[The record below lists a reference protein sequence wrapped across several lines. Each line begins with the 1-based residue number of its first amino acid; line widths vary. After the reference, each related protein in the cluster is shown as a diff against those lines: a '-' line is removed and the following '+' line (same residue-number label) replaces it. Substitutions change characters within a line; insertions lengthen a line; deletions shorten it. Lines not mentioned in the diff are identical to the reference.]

1 MAASRQNNESYG
13 PKTDEMAVFGP
24 FFVYDS
30 GNEGKCGQ
38 GKENQSQLGKRDAK
52 TGRMD
57 GKGREGM
64 NAWEERKRKRG
75 RQGLEKREKKQGKRG
90 RQGLEKREM
99 GIGKEGEKAG
109 HRVAYSLKQEGRI
122 CLQFCCVINKK
133 AVGTE

>member
-30 GNEGKCGQ
+30 GEEGECGQ
-38 GKENQSQLGKRDAK
+38 GKENQSQLGRRDAK

-64 NAWEERKRKRG
+64 NEWEEEKRKRG
-75 RQGLEKREKKQGKRG
+75 RRGLEKRETGS
-90 RQGLEKREM
+90 
-99 GIGKEGEKAG
+99 GKEGEEDG
-109 HRVAYSLKQEGRI
+109 HRAAYSLKQEGTI
-122 CLQFCCVINKK
+122 CLQFCCVISKK

>member
-30 GNEGKCGQ
+30 GKEGECGQ
-38 GKENQSQLGKRDAK
+38 GKENQSQLARTAAE

-64 NAWEERKRKRG
+64 NEWEEEKRKRG
-75 RQGLEKREKKQGKRG
+75 RR
-90 RQGLEKREM
+90 GLEKREM

-109 HRVAYSLKQEGRI
+109 HRAAYSLKQEGTI
-122 CLQFCCVINKK
+122 CLQFCCVISKK

>member
-1 MAASRQNNESYG
+1 MAASRQNNASYG

-30 GNEGKCGQ
+30 GEEGECGQ
-38 GKENQSQLGKRDAK
+38 GKENQSQLGRRDAK

-75 RQGLEKREKKQGKRG
+75 RQGLEKRKS
-90 RQGLEKREM
+90 
-99 GIGKEGEKAG
+99 GIGKEGEEEGK
-109 HRVAYSLKQEGRI
+109 RVRPGLEKRK
-122 CLQFCCVINKK
+122 NKSDI
-133 AVGTE
+133 V